1 MCQAPSHDTVSA
13 VRLEAIGM
21 TDRTDPMLGPD
32 PTPLDP
38 IAGQNP
44 SRQSGQVELKMIRP
58 AGDENPFQIAGV
70 ALRKRCADGIVH
82 LVAATTS
89 SRTHGSNQIGTL
101 RRCPHRPHAGLD
113 HPHRQTSPTCVD
125 CCNGTSVLGSEQ
137 DRDAIR
143 SHDSDRGPWR
153 QADDD
158 ICLGS
163 ISFDLRGCV
172 EHLDPMNLDR
182 KHCFFRRLGTTL
194 TKSVFDAEIYENA
207 IA

>member
-1 MCQAPSHDTVSA
+1 MCQAPSRDTVSA
-13 VRLEAIGM
+13 VRLETIGM

-44 SRQSGQVELKMIRP
+44 SRQSRQVELKMIRP
-58 AGDENPFQIAGV
+58 AGDENPFQNTGV
-70 ALRKRCADGIVH
+70 ALRKRYADGIVH
-82 LVAATTS
+82 FVAATTS

-101 RRCPHRPHAGLD
+101 RRCRHRSHAGLY
-113 HPHRQTSPTCVD
+113 HPHCQTSPTCVD
-125 CCNGTSVLGSEQ
+125 CCNRTSVLGSEQ

-143 SHDSDRGPWR
+143 SHDSDRGSWC

-158 ICLGS
+158 IGLGS
-163 ISFDLRGCV
+163 ISFDLRGRI

-182 KHCFFRRLGTTL
+182 KHCCFRGLGTTL
-194 TKSVFDAEIYENA
+194 TKPVFDAKIYENA

>member
-1 MCQAPSHDTVSA
+1 MCQAPSHGTVSA

-21 TDRTDPMLGPD
+21 TDGTDPMLGPD

-38 IAGQNP
+38 VAGQNP
-44 SRQSGQVELKMIRP
+44 SRQSRQVELKMIRP

-82 LVAATTS
+82 FVAATTS
-89 SRTHGSNQIGTL
+89 SRTHGGNQAGTL
-101 RRCPHRPHAGLD
+101 RRCCHRSHAGLD
-113 HPHRQTSPTCVD
+113 HPHCQTSPACVD

-143 SHDSDRGPWR
+143 SHDSDRGSWR
-153 QADDD
+153 QAEDD
-158 ICLGS
+158 IGFGS
-163 ISFDLRGCV
+163 ICFDPRGRV
-172 EHLDPMNLDR
+172 EHFDPMDLDR
-182 KHCFFRRLGTTL
+182 KHCFFRRLSTTL
-194 TKSVFDAEIYENA
+194 TKSVFDTKIYENA

>member
-1 MCQAPSHDTVSA
+1 MCQAPSHHTVSA

-32 PTPLDP
+32 LTPLYP
-38 IAGQNP
+38 SAGQNP
-44 SRQSGQVELKMIRP
+44 RRQSSQVELEMIRP

-70 ALRKRCADGIVH
+70 ALRKRCAHGIVH
-82 LVAATTS
+82 FVAATTP
-89 SRTHGSNQIGTL
+89 SRSHGSDQIGTL
-101 RRCPHRPHAGLD
+101 RRCRHRPHAGLD
-113 HPHRQTSPTCVD
+113 HPHCQTSPTCVD

-143 SHDSDRGPWR
+143 SHDSDRGSWR
-153 QADDD
+153 QAEDD
-158 ICLGS
+158 IGLGA
-163 ISFDLRGCV
+163 ISFDLRGSV

-182 KHCFFRRLGTTL
+182 KRCCLRDLGTTL
-194 TKSVFDAEIYENA
+194 TKSVFDAKIYENA

>member
-1 MCQAPSHDTVSA
+1 
-13 VRLEAIGM
+13 
-21 TDRTDPMLGPD
+21 MLGPD

-44 SRQSGQVELKMIRP
+44 GRQSRQVELEMIRP

-70 ALRKRCADGIVH
+70 ALRKRCADGIVY

-89 SRTHGSNQIGTL
+89 SRTHGSDQIGTL
-101 RRCPHRPHAGLD
+101 RRCRHRPHAGLD
-113 HPHRQTSPTCVD
+113 HPHCQTSPTCVD

-143 SHDSDRGPWR
+143 SHDSDRGSCCP
-153 QADDD
+153 ADDD

-163 ISFDLRGCV
+163 TSFDLRGCV
-172 EHLDPMNLDR
+172 EHLDPMDLDR
-182 KHCFFRRLGTTL
+182 KRCFFRGLGTTL